1 LKLSVVII
9 TKNEEE
15 NLPRCL
21 ASVSWADEI
30 VLIDSDSTD
39 RTLAI
44 AESHGA
50 RVYRH
55 DWHGFGPAKREAVS
69 RAKGEWIF
77 SIDADEEVSP
87 ALAQEIKNCIGN
99 SGEAN
104 GFYVPRLT
112 QFLGKWM
119 RHGGWYP
126 DYVLRLFKKDAG
138 NFTEAAVHETVVVE
152 GATERLE
159 HHLRHYCYPSLESYF
174 VKFNRYTELAAQELH
189 DNRQRAGWARIILNP
204 IAKFIKQYILRAGFL
219 DGLEGL
225 VLALLSSGYVLT
237 KYAKLRDLQRQSQDG

>member
-1 LKLSVVII
+1 MKLSVVII

-55 DWHGFGPAKREAVS
+55 AWHGFGPAKREAVN

-87 ALAQEIKNCIGN
+87 ALAQEIRNRVEN
-99 SGEAN
+99 PGEAN

-126 DYVLRLFKKDAG
+126 DHVLRLFKKDAG
-138 NFTEAAVHETVVVE
+138 NFTEAVVHETVVVE

-189 DNRQRAGWARIILNP
+189 DNRQRAGWVKIILNP
-204 IAKFIKQYILRAGFL
+204 IAKFIKQFILRAGFL

-237 KYAKLRDLQRQSQDG
+237 KYAKLRDLQRQSKDG